1 MVTPQDFIHRLKSQN
16 YILNKQYHVK
26 VLLKRFYLNSHSIV
40 TLQDFAHRL
49 KRQNHQCQKGGKLL
63 LRDHDAKGTFGISF
77 TSSLMLYFFQRVG
90 GLLYRLV
97 FPQQSVTKPDLEQV
111 LAGPDQRYLD
121 VKSAV
126 MLQKSLYC
134 LRIRSTVG
142 CLVWSPLHC
151 DRALP
156 ISLDVFKKQPQQEE
170 SRHSGIPK
178 FNSNLKKKSVCHGEV
193 PVNARDFS

>member
-1 MVTPQDFIHRLKSQN
+1 MATPQDFIHRLKSQN

-26 VLLKRFYLNSHSIV
+26 VLLKRFHLNGHSIV
-40 TLQDFAHRL
+40 TPQDFAHRL

-77 TSSLMLYFFQRVG
+77 TSSLMLYFFQRGG

-126 MLQKSLYC
+126 VVQKSLYC
-134 LRIRSTVG
+134 LRIRSTLE

-156 ISLDVFKKQPQQEE
+156 ISRDVFKKQPSQEE
-170 SRHSGIPK
+170 SRHSWIPN
-178 FNSNLKKKSVCHGEV
+178 FNSNLKKKKVFV
-193 PVNARDFS
+193 MARSP